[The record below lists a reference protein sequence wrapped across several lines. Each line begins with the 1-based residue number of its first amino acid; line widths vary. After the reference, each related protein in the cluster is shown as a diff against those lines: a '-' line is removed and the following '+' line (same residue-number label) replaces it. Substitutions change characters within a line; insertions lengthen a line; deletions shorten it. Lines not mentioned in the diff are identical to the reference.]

1 VPEVDD
7 NLSGATR
14 RRRENV
20 GGPVSAAVLV
30 AQKVV
35 NELPVSPYVYGGTA
49 LAVLVGLLAITF
61 AFRSVG
67 TRHH

>member
-1 VPEVDD
+1 M
-7 NLSGATR
+7 
-14 RRRENV
+14 
-20 GGPVSAAVLV
+20 SAAVLV
-30 AQKVV
+30 AEKVV

-49 LAVLVGLLAITF
+49 LAVLVALLAVTF